1 MLAFQIFS
9 DSSLT
14 FMLADFTNRVQP
26 PDGRG
31 LRFSTNDHGFAAL
44 EAGFIPM
51 TLQEAFECYTWP
63 GLPHAIVTDHESATI
78 WEGRVEDV
86 AIVEGG
92 IRLTAFGYQ
101 RALYDVPYTA
111 LWSKSGSG
119 DWRFITSQDQGAFT
133 NERYE
138 GDNNN
143 RLYIAPRNG
152 ESFDTGTDSGGFTYA
167 VPHNSARDIT
177 NIALDYVLELPA
189 NWRFIVASYED
200 DFTSGNTLNTVTATG
215 GIDSAVLGLTLGT
228 PQPRVVVYIR
238 NNTGST
244 STISADTGTN
254 YFKATDLRIKSTT
267 SSTVVASEI
276 VAGIV
281 AYINGINGDQ
291 LSADE
296 SLIEATTED
305 LQDEIYE
312 DEWPGDIFD
321 RLAQLHTYEW
331 GVYEGRRVY
340 FRARGSGGRAWYVD
354 ATEIINLERSLEN
367 VRNSAYGIY
376 RDADGR
382 TLRTNT
388 VGDADSQGRYGVLR
402 RGFIS
407 VQTTSLGEAQVHRS
421 TWLADKADASAR
433 AEVRFNRLYDVSGA
447 LYPLYALRAGDTIT
461 IRNLSPSLSGDV
473 DRIRT
478 FVVAETEYDAAEDSI
493 RVSPEM
499 PIPSLD
505 RLVARREAG
514 L

>member
-31 LRFSTNDHGFAAL
+31 LRFSTNDHGFGAL

-51 TLQEAFECYTWP
+51 TLHEAFQCYTWP

-78 WEGRVEDV
+78 WEGRVEDI

-111 LWSKSGSG
+111 LWSKTGSG
-119 DWRFITSQDQGAFT
+119 DWNALT
-133 NERYE
+133 NDTYAGSYPELFE
-138 GDNNN
+138 MDNNN
-143 RLYIAPRNG
+143 RLYWTLRTG
-152 ESFDTGTDSGGFTYA
+152 ESYATGRYA
-167 VPHNSARDIT
+167 GWGYLSPDEGARKIT
-177 NIALDYVLELPA
+177 NIAFSYAVQMPT
-189 NWRFIVASYED
+189 NWRLRVYQTD
-200 DFTSGNTLNTVTATG
+200 DFSSGTTTTAVTGNGALQSG
-215 GIDSAVLGLTLGT
+215 SYSLALGT
-228 PQPRVVVYIR
+228 TRYNVVVMLE
-238 NNTGST
+238 NNTGGDYVMS
-244 STISADTGTN
+244 DLTN
-254 YFKATDLRIKSTT
+254 DWYAKATSIRVKSTT

-281 AYINGINGDQ
+281 AYINSINDDQ

-312 DEWPGDIFD
+312 DEWPGDILD

-331 GVYEGRRVY
+331 GVYEGRRLY
-340 FRARGSGGRAWYVD
+340 FRPRGSGGRDWYVD

-461 IRNLSPSLSGDV
+461 IRNLPPSLSSDV